1 LEKKYF
7 FYILGYGNEAKKTVL
22 ETALFYKDLPTLAKE
37 NSYPKKILEADGKTI
52 KSEPSELQKIHG
64 YKLRKDHVKKSQ
76 EVTFCSNLHIDFL
89 QTPR

>member
-1 LEKKYF
+1 MEKKTF

-37 NSYPKKILEADGKTI
+37 NIYPKTVLQSDQKTI
-52 KSEPSELQKIHG
+52 VSEPSPLQKIHG
-64 YKLRKDHVKKSQ
+64 YKLTKDYVKKSQ
-76 EVTFCSNLHIDFL
+76 EVTFATNLHIDFL